1 MKEFKNGIKCEKS
14 KQYQDTLAKI
24 KQTLE
29 NDRSWLKLL
38 DLSIEP
44 TAYNWLTTIPL
55 MEHDYDLSNTTFW
68 DSISIRY
75 DIPLKHLPSRFTIK
89 FVVKFSMQNIAL
101 SCKKGGFITLRHNEV
116 KDFTVNHFS
125 EVCHD
130 VSSRLEPQLKPVTGE
145 IYRCNTSNTTKDARF
160 DVSARWFGFVDS
172 WRSQI

>member
-29 NDRSWLKLL
+29 NDRSRLKLL

-89 FVVKFSMQNIAL
+89 FVVKFSMQNML
-101 SCKKGGFITLRHNEV
+101 FLV
-116 KDFTVNHFS
+116 KRV
-125 EVCHD
+125 
-130 VSSRLEPQLKPVTGE
+130 VSLHYATMKSKILQ
-145 IYRCNTSNTTKDARF
+145 
-160 DVSARWFGFVDS
+160 
-172 WRSQI
+172 